1 MILYHSNDF
10 NIFLS
15 IFVFKKI
22 SEQPSVLSLYPFTT
36 RDLSQRSMADVVFD
50 INDLTV
56 LYPNIPKEVFRKH
69 CSSATQEQQP
79 TATGYVKHILVTQ
92 LQR

>member
-1 MILYHSNDF
+1 MI
-10 NIFLS
+10 NIIRFQHEKLNHFLQL
-15 IFVFKKI
+15 I
-22 SEQPSVLSLYPFTT
+22 SEQPSVLSLYPFTS

-69 CSSATQEQQP
+69 CSIATQEQQP

>member
-1 MILYHSNDF
+1 
-10 NIFLS
+10 
-15 IFVFKKI
+15 
-22 SEQPSVLSLYPFTT
+22 
-36 RDLSQRSMADVVFD
+36 MADVVFD

>member
-1 MILYHSNDF
+1 MYITFILLLSRKSNR
-10 NIFLS
+10 FLLL
-15 IFVFKKI
+15 I
-22 SEQPSVLSLYPFTT
+22 SEQPSVLQLYPFTS
-36 RDLSQRSMADVVFD
+36 RDLTQRSMADVVFD

-69 CSSATQEQQP
+69 CSTNAQEQQP

-92 LQR
+92 LQG